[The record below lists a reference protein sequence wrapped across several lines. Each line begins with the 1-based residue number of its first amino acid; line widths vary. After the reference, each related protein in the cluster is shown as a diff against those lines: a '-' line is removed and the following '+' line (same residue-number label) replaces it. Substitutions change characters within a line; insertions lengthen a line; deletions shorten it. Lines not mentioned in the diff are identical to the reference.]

1 MTKNSLIAIVSG
13 LLLGMPF
20 CIPQLFFLIFF
31 AWIPLLFL
39 EEKTVNHNNPYLL
52 FNYSFL
58 SFLVWNILSYWWV
71 GKAQVTGVILIIL
84 INSLLLALIFWLISR
99 TRKHLKIAIL
109 FPFLII
115 WLGFEYFDTWWDL
128 AWPWLN
134 LGNAFATAPKWI
146 QWYEITGTRGG
157 SLWVILINIALHSA
171 LKNREKKIAFNSVR
185 ISLLI
190 GIPLLFSLYLYHKKE
205 KIEES
210 RSFALI
216 QPNLDP
222 YTEKFVP
229 ENEEKHF
236 TDFLKT
242 ADSICSIHHPDF
254 LFGPETMILESIDEN
269 KPAASSFYLRLLDL
283 KKKYPKTKIL
293 IGTHSKII
301 LENKSELYNSALFL
315 ADTTAP
321 LFYHKTKL
329 VPLFER
335 VPFDKYLSFLK
346 DYSLEIGG
354 YQGTYSSK
362 NDTDYFLSDSIALVP
377 IVCFES
383 IFGDYCAQR
392 VPELPGFICM
402 ITNDGWWKTTPGYKY
417 HFNYSRLRAIE
428 TRRDYIRVANNGISA
443 HIDSKGTI
451 IARSKWWLKT
461 VLTGEIKLKKE
472 KTFYSKHGDYIG
484 RVCLFIASLLLIFVK
499 IRVTTQSNTSGRS

>member
-1 MTKNSLIAIVSG
+1 MNKNSLLAIASG

-20 CIPQLFFLIFF
+20 CVPQLFFLIFF
-31 AWIPLLFL
+31 AWIPLLWL
-39 EEKTVNHNNPYLL
+39 EEKTINHDNPYLL
-52 FNYSFL
+52 FNYAFL
-58 SFLVWNILSYWWV
+58 SFLVWNILAYWWV
-71 GKAQVTGVILIIL
+71 GKAQITGVILIIL

-99 TRKHLKIAIL
+99 TRKHLKITIL

-134 LGNAFATAPKWI
+134 LGNAFASVPKWV
-146 QWYEITGTRGG
+146 QWYEFTGTRGG
-157 SLWVILINIALHSA
+157 SLWVILINLGFFSFIKKRNK
-171 LKNREKKIAFNSVR
+171 KNSLPSIGIF
-185 ISLLI
+185 LLI
-190 GIPLLFSLYLYHKKE
+190 GIPLLYSIFLYHQKE
-205 KIEES
+205 NITGSK
-210 RSFALI
+210 SFALI

-222 YTEKFVP
+222 YNEKFIP

-236 TDFLKT
+236 TDFMTT

-254 LFGPETMILESIDEN
+254 LFAPETVILTSIDEN
-269 KPAASSFYLRLLDL
+269 KPNNSSFYLRLHNL

-315 ADTTAP
+315 TDTIAP
-321 LFYHKTKL
+321 QFYHKTKL

-392 VPELPGFICM
+392 VPEIPGFICM
-402 ITNDGWWKTTPGYKY
+402 ITNDGWWKTTPGYKH
-417 HFNYSRLRAIE
+417 HFNFSRLRAVE

-443 HIDSKGTI
+443 HINSKGTI
-451 IARSKWWLKT
+451 VAKTKWWKKT
-461 VLTGEIKLKKE
+461 VLTGRLKLIKE
-472 KTFYSKHGDYIG
+472 KTFYSEHGDYIG
-484 RVCLFIASLLLIFVK
+484 RVCLFIATLLLIFVK
-499 IRVTTQSNTSGRS
+499 IRVTTQSNASRRS